1 MKYVEVLKKAM
12 DGEAVKEDYDTGVI
26 IVNKDN
32 VDSYMEDMKKE
43 LMSN

>member
-1 MKYVEVLKKAM
+1 VLKKAM
-12 DGEAVKEDYDTGVI
+12 DGEALSDSYDTGVI
-26 IVNKDN
+26 IVTKDN